1 MSNPKAEAIQRFSK
15 QAFEH
20 IEAFDKAL
28 ADYPT
33 TQTFVIVVTND
44 PNVYNFV
51 PKHLARFTS
60 DTVRLGTIDR
70 PGFGEPSY
78 MQLMRKSVTILDDLS
93 PRHRLEMDNNMA
105 DFADIL
111 KSTKRK
117 VSYGYGR
124 FEDQFAV
131 VDDIVTYAKDHKSP
145 WLDQATLLQKQI
157 VIEFT
162 VDILRTLDAYKAKYA
177 GQPTYQSIT
186 DLGFRMHD
194 HEPCITLNDI
204 PLQSKIVIWDWIESQ
219 GLDPNNANDKNTIVD
234 KVNDLALNV
243 LSVAG
248 IVDTAINNTTDK
260 YRKDITALNTLTFK
274 DQNGI

>member
-1 MSNPKAEAIQRFSK
+1 MSNPKIKAIQRFSK

-44 PNVYNFV
+44 PDVYNFV

-60 DTVRLGTIDR
+60 DTVRLGTINR
-70 PGFGEPSY
+70 PGFGEPPY
-78 MQLMRKSVTILDDLS
+78 MQLMRKSVTILDELS
-93 PRHRLEMDNNMA
+93 PRFRLEMDNNMA
-105 DFADIL
+105 DLADIL

-131 VDDIVTYAKDHKSP
+131 IDSIVTYAKDHKSP

-157 VIEFT
+157 VMEFT
-162 VDILRTLDAYKAKYA
+162 VDILRTLDAYKTKYA
-177 GQPTYQSIT
+177 GQPTYQSIN

-194 HEPCITLNDI
+194 HEPCITLNNT
-204 PLQSKIVIWDWIESQ
+204 PLQTKTVIWDWVESQ
-219 GLDPNNANDKNTIVD
+219 GLDPNNADDKNAIVD

-248 IVDTAINNTTDK
+248 IIDTAIDNTTDK
-260 YRKDITALNTLTFK
+260 HKKDITRLNTLTLK
-274 DQNGI
+274 DKNSV

>member
-1 MSNPKAEAIQRFSK
+1 MSNPKAEAIQRFHK
-15 QAFEH
+15 RAFEH

-28 ADYPT
+28 ADHPT

-44 PNVYNFV
+44 PDVYNFV
-51 PKHLARFTS
+51 PKHLARFAS

-105 DFADIL
+105 DLADIL

-177 GQPTYQSIT
+177 SQPTYQSIT

-204 PLQSKIVIWDWIESQ
+204 PLQSKTVIWDWIESQ
-219 GLDPNNANDKNTIVD
+219 GLDPNNANDKNT
-234 KVNDLALNV
+234 
-243 LSVAG
+243 